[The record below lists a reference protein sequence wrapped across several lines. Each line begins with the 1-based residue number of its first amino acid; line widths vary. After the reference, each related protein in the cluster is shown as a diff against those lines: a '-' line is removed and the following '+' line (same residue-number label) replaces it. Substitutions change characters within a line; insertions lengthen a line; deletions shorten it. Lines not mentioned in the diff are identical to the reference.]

1 MFGFCERI
9 FDFMEFSLDKNK
21 FSLDK
26 KEFFFDLKVG
36 MVATIRPLW
45 YLPHER
51 YGSYHNVVLQN
62 WVILIRNNELISL
75 YGSIPKSV

>member
-26 KEFFFDLKVG
+26 KEFFFDLKVFFFDLNVG
-36 MVATIRPLW
+36 MVATIAALW
-45 YLPHER
+45 YLPQGC
-51 YGSYHNVVLQN
+51 YGTYHTSVV
-62 WVILIRNNELISL
+62 VGTIM
-75 YGSIPKSV
+75 

>member
-26 KEFFFDLKVG
+26 KEFFFDLKVFFLDLNTG
-36 MVATIRPLW
+36 MVATIAALW
-45 YLPHER
+45 YLQQR
-51 YGSYHNVVLQN
+51 CYGTYHTTLMVGTIIENIKLLVF
-62 WVILIRNNELISL
+62 
-75 YGSIPKSV
+75 

>member
-1 MFGFCERI
+1 MFGFYERI

-26 KEFFFDLKVG
+26 KEFFFDLKVFFFDLNVG

-45 YLPHER
+45 YLPHGC
-51 YGSYHNVVLQN
+51 YGTYHTPLMVAT
-62 WVILIRNNELISL
+62 IM
-75 YGSIPKSV
+75 

>member
-1 MFGFCERI
+1 MFGFYERI

-26 KEFFFDLKVG
+26 KEFFFDLKVFFFDLNVG

-51 YGSYHNVVLQN
+51 YGRYHNVVLQ
-62 WVILIRNNELISL
+62 
-75 YGSIPKSV
+75 K

>member
-1 MFGFCERI
+1 MFGFYERI

-26 KEFFFDLKVG
+26 KEFFFDLKVFFFDLNVG

-45 YLPHER
+45 YLPQ
-51 YGSYHNVVLQN
+51 GSYGTYHT
-62 WVILIRNNELISL
+62 
-75 YGSIPKSV
+75 SVMVGTIM